1 MYRSSPLEE
10 FCGRKIP
17 YEAESIDTLQDKYR
31 AMLGKREGS
40 GTITFESGSPRR
52 ANQTD
57 RRFLTVEEAQKKTR
71 TKTKRNLTN
80 DLLTWKMPTVDRKES
95 SALEGLSFV
104 VLEGNYGL
112 DEMDAEGARQR
123 GWWDS
128 IKHKIERGHNAFH
141 PFPRG
146 SVMLTAGKST
156 NFVLGGI
163 VFMSYYPRKTLFNTF
178 PFICGY
184 GIDFLGCGTSF
195 QRNDHLTPSSLNRTF
210 GLSINNGNCLV
221 PSSQKMQ
228 DGNQIDRTSTSGVSS
243 VSVVLESAMIGALF
257 LLLC

>member
-71 TKTKRNLTN
+71 TKAKRNLTN

-128 IKHKIERGHNAFH
+128 IKGIKSREDIMRFILSHG
-141 PFPRG
+141 G

-163 VFMSYYPRKTLFNTF
+163 VFMSYCPRKNLFNTF

-184 GIDFLGCGTSF
+184 GIDFL
-195 QRNDHLTPSSLNRTF
+195 
-210 GLSINNGNCLV
+210 
-221 PSSQKMQ
+221 
-228 DGNQIDRTSTSGVSS
+228 
-243 VSVVLESAMIGALF
+243 
-257 LLLC
+257 